1 MNDATQIRPATEA
14 DVEAVFHIR
23 TSVRENHLSLEQ
35 MAAMGITPDAIRE
48 AIAAEPCAWLAE
60 ADGKAVGFAMVD
72 AEEGC
77 VFAAFVLPEWEGRG
91 LGQRLMAEAEASLFR
106 RHETIWLETD
116 GRSRASGF
124 YAHLGWKPT
133 ATDGNGD
140 VRFEKKRPRPALSLS
155 GPGEEPF

>member
-1 MNDATQIRPATEA
+1 MHDAAIHIRPATEA

-23 TSVRENHLSLEQ
+23 TSVKENHLSLEQ
-35 MAAMGITPDAIRE
+35 MTAMGITPDAIWE
-48 AIAAEPCAWLAE
+48 AIAAESCAWLAE
-60 ADGKAVGFAMVD
+60 AGGKAVGFAMVD
-72 AEEGC
+72 MEEGC

-91 LGQRLMAEAEASLFR
+91 LGRRLMAEAEARLFR

-140 VRFEKKRPRPALSLS
+140 VRFEKKRPRP
-155 GPGEEPF
+155 GE

>member
-1 MNDATQIRPATEA
+1 MD
-14 DVEAVFHIR
+14 AVFHIR

-35 MAAMGITPDAIRE
+35 MATMGITPEAIRE

-77 VFAAFVLPEWEGRG
+77 VFAVFILPEWEGRG
-91 LGQRLMAEAEASLFR
+91 LGRRLMAEAEASLFR

-124 YAHLGWKPT
+124 YTHLCWKP
-133 ATDGNGD
+133 AVNYENGD
-140 VRFEKKRPRPALSLS
+140 VRFEKKRPRASR
-155 GPGEEPF
+155 